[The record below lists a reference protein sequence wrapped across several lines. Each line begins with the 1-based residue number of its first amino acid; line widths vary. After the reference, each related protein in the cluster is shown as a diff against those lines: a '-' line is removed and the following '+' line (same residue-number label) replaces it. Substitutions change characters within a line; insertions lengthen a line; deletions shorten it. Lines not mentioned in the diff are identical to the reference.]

1 MKCPWCGKWTFVLD
15 SRYGTR
21 RRECGNGHRF
31 NTVEVTDM
39 HHEYLMVQRRMR
51 EARAVLKK
59 KGILK

>member
-1 MKCPWCGKWTFVLD
+1 MLD
-15 SRYGTR
+15 SRHGTR

-31 NTVEVTDM
+31 NTVEVTDI
-39 HHEYLMVQRRMR
+39 HYEYLMVQRRMR